1 MTFWHRF
8 PKWPRGFSRCASGF
22 LNTPL
27 MDMLSPEIS
36 QGCIAESPL
45 FREKRPWFRT
55 PPFLECRNNVER
67 GNLTYCRSSSWCIVY
82 IILLFVVLFW
92 PKLIKL
98 HALKLMQQQNPICES
113 AKFWWHIFGLQE
125 VLPHLYEVY
134 HRRFRGW
141 RRSWFSLVSSSSWSQ
156 VYQVWSEPRLGWW
169 SRKLVCTWELNF
181 GTFGKVTHQSVQD
194 WKWWAA
200 FWRLPQC
207 TRGCIEKSCE
217 TG

>member
-1 MTFWHRF
+1 MHCIYHSTVCCFILTIADQ
-8 PKWPRGFSRCASGF
+8 AS
-22 LNTPL
+22 
-27 MDMLSPEIS
+27 
-36 QGCIAESPL
+36 CIE
-45 FREKRPWFRT
+45 
-55 PPFLECRNNVER
+55 VDER
-67 GNLTYCRSSSWCIVY
+67 LVS
-82 IILLFVVLFW
+82 F
-92 PKLIKL
+92 
-98 HALKLMQQQNPICES
+98 QQHNPIWKSS
-113 AKFWWHIFGLQE
+113 AKFGWHIFGRQE

-156 VYQVWSEPRLGWW
+156 VYQVRSEPRLGWW
-169 SRKLVCTWELNF
+169 SRKLVYTWELNF

-200 FWRLPQC
+200 YWRLPQC